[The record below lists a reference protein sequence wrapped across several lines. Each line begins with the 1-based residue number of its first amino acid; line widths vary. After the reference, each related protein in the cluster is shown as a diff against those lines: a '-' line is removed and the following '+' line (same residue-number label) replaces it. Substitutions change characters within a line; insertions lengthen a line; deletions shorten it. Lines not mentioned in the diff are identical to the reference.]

1 MKNFLVLIS
10 YFVLLSS
17 CSHKVILTDLTE
29 AKCDKLHFGK
39 VEFRRLPSDEE
50 KATLQKSGLVLQEYV
65 FENYYLGVW
74 NGSWTKKNLDKKV
87 VKALYPLSEM
97 DKLAGGLSMNELKLK
112 AEKPG
117 SSKVL
122 IQTLGSLKQTELD
135 AFGKMLFNKDNYYR
149 LEVKNQSLLD
159 LLDHSC
165 VKLLN
170 VMDEVPQAD
179 E

>member
-1 MKNFLVLIS
+1 MKKFFVLIS
-10 YFVLLSS
+10 SFVLLSS

-29 AKCDKLHFGK
+29 SKCGKLHFGK
-39 VEFRRLPSDEE
+39 VEFRRLPSEE
-50 KATLQKSGLVLQEYV
+50 DKATLQKSGLVLQEYV

-74 NGSWTKKNLDKKV
+74 NGSWAKKNLDKT
-87 VKALYPLSEM
+87 
-97 DKLAGGLSMNELKLK
+97 KLAGGLSMNELKLK

-122 IQTLGSLKQTELD
+122 IQTFGSLKQTELD
-135 AFGKMLFNKDNYYR
+135 AFGKMLFNKDNFYR

-170 VMDEVPQAD
+170 VMDEIPQAD

>member
-1 MKNFLVLIS
+1 MKKFFVLIS
-10 YFVLLSS
+10 SFVLLSS

-29 AKCDKLHFGK
+29 SKCGKLHFGK
-39 VEFRRLPSDEE
+39 VEFRRLPSEE
-50 KATLQKSGLVLQEYV
+50 DKATLQKSGLVLQEYV

-74 NGSWTKKNLDKKV
+74 NGSWEKKNLDKTV
-87 VKALYPLSEM
+87 VKALYPFSEM

-117 SSKVL
+117 YSKVL
-122 IQTLGSLKQTELD
+122 IQTFGSLKQTELD
-135 AFGKMLFNKDNYYR
+135 AFGKMLFNKDNFYR

-170 VMDEVPQAD
+170 VMDEIPQAD